1 MSTVF
6 CYIDSNDR
14 VAGTPGNF
22 TIQLPEPV
30 QLFQESKLRVD
41 QIRLIN
47 SFLTVSSANDHFYW
61 FDSTPTLHS
70 ATLSHGWFSAINL
83 ASNIK
88 ASLPGSFSVTYNSAL
103 NSLTISNP
111 ADFTLP
117 TDDDLATW
125 SAPWPFAGTSPS
137 NLRSCNGLLNNP
149 GGTATNKSYTIP
161 FVTVSPYDFV
171 FLRSQRLASQMCI
184 SARGEHDVLARIDVN
199 QPFGGLLTGGT
210 PLMESLVIGQGTIHT
225 LDFQLTDRLGN
236 IINQVQGSLTFQL
249 TFFP

>member
-1 MSTVF
+1 MATVF

-30 QLFQESKLRVD
+30 QLHEDSKLRID
-41 QIRLIN
+41 QVRLNN
-47 SFLTVSSANDHFYW
+47 SFLTVSSANDRFYW
-61 FDSTPTLHS
+61 MDASLTLRS

-83 ASNIK
+83 SNNFK
-88 ASLPGSFSVTYNSAL
+88 AALPSGFTVTYNQAL
-103 NSLTISNP
+103 NSLKISNS
-111 ADFTLP
+111 AGFVIP
-117 TDDDLATW
+117 TDEDLAAW
-125 SAPWPFAGTSPS
+125 PVWPFAGVSQS
-137 NLRSCNGLLNNP
+137 NPRSCNGLLNNP
-149 GGTATNKSYTIP
+149 GGTSTGTSYTVP
-161 FVTVSPYDFV
+161 FVTVSPYDFL

-184 SARGEHDVLARIDVN
+184 SARGEHDVLCRIDVN

-210 PLMESLVIGQGTIHT
+210 PTLEALVVGGGTIST

-236 IINQVQGSLTFQL
+236 IVNEVQGSLTFQL